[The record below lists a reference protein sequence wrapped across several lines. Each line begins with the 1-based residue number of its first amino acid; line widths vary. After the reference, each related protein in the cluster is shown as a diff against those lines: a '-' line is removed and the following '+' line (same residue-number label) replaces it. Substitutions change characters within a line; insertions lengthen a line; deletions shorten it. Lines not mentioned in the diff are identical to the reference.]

1 MFIPKGQGNPP
12 LQLWALKMNIWQG
25 TKPDTSHP
33 PASYQSI
40 SLYYSTL
47 KVEVV
52 PAHLGGLLRMSS
64 MLPCLLE
71 FYLLLPTPYN
81 MSPVLQEPVT

>member
-33 PASYQSI
+33 PASYQSV

-52 PAHLGGLLRMSS
+52 PAHLGLLRMSS

-71 FYLLLPTPYN
+71 FYLLLPTLYN